1 MEKRDL
7 YELLGRTYSQ
17 LCDESDMAGFWQ
29 QQYEDMR
36 KTVNILL
43 DENEKLKK
51 ELKEYE
57 QKHMERHNSH

>member
-7 YELLGRTYSQ
+7 YELLGRTYAQ
-17 LCDESDMAGFWQ
+17 LSDESDMAGFWQ
-29 QQYEDMR
+29 EQYEDMR
-36 KTVNILL
+36 KTVNMLL

-57 QKHMERHNSH
+57 

>member
-29 QQYEDMR
+29 QQCEDMR

-43 DENEKLKK
+43 DENEKLKAK
-51 ELKEYE
+51 VKEYE
-57 QKHMERHNSH
+57 KMCMVRHD

>member
-43 DENEKLKK
+43 DENEKLKAK
-51 ELKEYE
+51 VKEYE
-57 QKHMERHNSH
+57 KMCVVRHD

>member
-43 DENEKLKK
+43 DENEKLKAK
-51 ELKEYE
+51 VKEYE
-57 QKHMERHNSH
+57 KMCMVRHD